1 MSRLRNSTRFF
12 AVIVSILVIA
22 SSMPVNVQAQA
33 SLDTVVVLY
42 DASHAPQFPP
52 DDAEKGLKL
61 MLDMVNA
68 STRYIVRVHTTGPIN
83 ESVLN
88 GVDILI
94 EASPDTTYPF
104 DSAEITA
111 ISHMLDNG
119 SSLLVMGDP
128 AISQNSTYWDELEF
142 RDLGDNIAVNRFLDQ
157 LNITAVR
164 FSVNSTETGHWSDS
178 MFDYNHTLNITNPQ
192 LIQLDSSTWD
202 ADHPIFH
209 DINELVLM
217 TSTLKPIDA
226 SCAIAHGYDTSFA
239 QYRRGPF
246 SFANISFPNTTEYK
260 LHPLSYSAV
269 NGTFPP
275 WLAAFEFNGSRVIV
289 SGSTIMFSGRVLDIP
304 ESDSRSESQ
313 WFYMADNS
321 RLFMNMLNWLSADF
335 VEPPSAIFPMFV
347 LSSAIL
353 LVGIA
358 YYAFKKI
365 R

>member
-1 MSRLRNSTRFF
+1 MSRLRSSTRFF
-12 AVIVSILVIA
+12 AVIVTILVIA
-22 SSMPVNVQAQA
+22 SAMPVSVQAQTA
-33 SLDTVVVLY
+33 IDQVVVLY
-42 DASHAPQFPP
+42 DASHGPQFAP
-52 DDAEKGLKL
+52 DDAENGFKL

-68 STRYIVRVHTTGPIN
+68 STRYLVRVHSTGPIN
-83 ESVLN
+83 ASVLD
-88 GVDILI
+88 GVDVLI
-94 EASPDTTYPF
+94 EASPDTTYEF
-104 DSAEITA
+104 DPSEIDA
-111 ISHMLDNG
+111 ISQLLNNG

-128 AISQNSTYWDELEF
+128 AIAQNSTYWEDLPF

-164 FSVNSTETGHWSDS
+164 FSVNSTDTGDWSDS

-202 ADHPIFH
+202 VDHPIFH
-209 DINELVLM
+209 DINELVVM
-217 TSTLKPIDA
+217 TATLKPIDA
-226 SCAIAHGYDTSFA
+226 PCAIARGYDTSFA

-246 SFANISFPNTTEYK
+246 TFSNTSFPNMTYYAE
-260 LHPLSYSAV
+260 HPLSYSAV

-275 WLAAFEFNGSRVIV
+275 WLAAFEFNGSRIIV
-289 SGSTIMFSGRVLDIP
+289 SGSTIMFSGRNLDLP

-321 RLFMNMLNWLSADF
+321 RLFMNMLNWLSEDF
-335 VEPPSAIFPMFV
+335 VEPPSAVFPMMA

-358 YYAFKKI
+358 YYVIKKI